1 MTLGPGGPYTS
12 RERTGEIL
20 ERTDCIVIGA
30 GVVGLATARAF
41 ARAGREVVILE
52 AEPAPGQHTSSRNT
66 GCIHAGMGY
75 VPGSLKSRLALRGK
89 ELLYRFCAE
98 RGVAHRN
105 CGKLVVATEPEQI
118 PGLHALLKKA
128 EANGLHDMRMLD
140 AAEVREMEPELRFA
154 GAAWSPSSGIVDQHD
169 LMQALLGDAED
180 HGAVLA
186 VNAPVVGGRA
196 TAQGI
201 EITTGGKD
209 SATICAA
216 TVVNAAGLGAQK
228 VARAIAG
235 VRPESVPG
243 QVLTR
248 GCYFVLRR
256 RSPFTH
262 LIYPLPEVGHASVH
276 VSLDVAGQLR
286 FGPDTE
292 TVDRID
298 YTVDPGRAAFFYEAA
313 RAFWPGLKDGDLVPG
328 YAGIRPK
335 LNAGRASDNDFIV
348 QGADVHGVAG
358 LVCLYGI
365 ESPGLTSSLAIG
377 EYISGLVGAA

>member
-1 MTLGPGGPYTS
+1 M
-12 RERTGEIL
+12 
-20 ERTDCIVIGA
+20 
-30 GVVGLATARAF
+30 GLATARAL
-41 ARAGREVVILE
+41 ARTGREVVILE
-52 AEPAPGQHTSSRNT
+52 AEAAPGQHTSSRNT

-89 ELLYRFCAE
+89 ELMYAFCGE
-98 RGVAHRN
+98 HGVAHRR

-118 PGLHALLKKA
+118 PGLHAMMKQA
-128 EANGLHDMRMLD
+128 EANGLFDMRMLD
-140 AAEVREMEPELRFA
+140 PAEVREMEPELRFA
-154 GAAWSPSSGIVDQHD
+154 AAAHSPSSGIVDQHD
-169 LMQALLGDAED
+169 LMQAILGDAEA

-186 VNAPVVGGRA
+186 LNAPVVGGRA
-196 TAQGI
+196 TGDGI

-209 SATICAA
+209 PTTIRASM
-216 TVVNAAGLGAQK
+216 VVNAAGLGAQK
-228 VARAIAG
+228 VARAIDG

-256 RSPFTH
+256 RSPFSR
-262 LIYPLPEVGHASVH
+262 LIYPLPELGHAAVH
-276 VSLDVAGQLR
+276 VSLDLAGQSR

-292 TVDRID
+292 PVDRID

-313 RAFWPGLKDGDLVPG
+313 RSFWPGLQDGDLVPG

-335 LNAGRASDNDFIV
+335 LNKERASLNDFVV
-348 QGADVHGVAG
+348 QGADTHGVEG
-358 LVCLYGI
+358 LVSLYGI

-377 EYISGLVGAA
+377 EYVTRQLGAA